1 MFRLKTTRVNLG
13 KILSPG
19 RSLLCLL
26 ILLSIGTTATSQSKF
41 PVKMTVN
48 DSLAV
53 CFTEW
58 QAKRIM
64 LDLGELGLLREQNSE
79 LRTDVIQGQ
88 SDLFKAGLV
97 QEKLESDIKGLKK
110 KNRKLIW
117 ICGGSALA
125 SVFTGFVVGLLL

>member
-1 MFRLKTTRVNLG
+1 MNL
-13 KILSPG
+13 LHV

-26 ILLSIGTTATSQSKF
+26 ILLLTGTIATSQSKF

-48 DSLAV
+48 DSLAI

-97 QEKLESDIKGLKK
+97 QKELESDIKELKK
-110 KNRKLIW
+110 KNRKLLW
-117 ICGGSALA
+117 TCGGVGAATL
-125 SVFTGFVVGLLL
+125 VTGLVVGLLL

>member
-1 MFRLKTTRVNLG
+1 
-13 KILSPG
+13 
-19 RSLLCLL
+19 
-26 ILLSIGTTATSQSKF
+26 
-41 PVKMTVN
+41 MTVN
-48 DSLAV
+48 DSLAI

-97 QEKLESDIKGLKK
+97 QKELESDIKELKK
-110 KNRKLIW
+110 KNRKLLW
-117 ICGGSALA
+117 TCGGVGAATL
-125 SVFTGFVVGLLL
+125 VTGLVVGLLL